1 MPSAGHPRS
10 KYQVDESIRAIYGM
24 AGFAQCID
32 DLATIQRDFQPL
44 KSEALASA
52 LRSHNYSEISERKV
66 HIGKMCKILNLK
78 R

>member
-1 MPSAGHPRS
+1 
-10 KYQVDESIRAIYGM
+10 M